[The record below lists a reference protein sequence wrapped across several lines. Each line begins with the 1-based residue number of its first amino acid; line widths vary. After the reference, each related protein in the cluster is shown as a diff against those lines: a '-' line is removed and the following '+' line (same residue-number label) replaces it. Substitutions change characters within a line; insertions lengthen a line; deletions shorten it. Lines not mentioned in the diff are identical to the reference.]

1 MKEIIEK
8 YTDKKEHKTGL
19 LNFYYNRDLEDKQ
32 KFFDEL
38 KKLSKR
44 DKGIYILLEQ
54 IKKRL
59 N

>member
-1 MKEIIEK
+1 MKEIIKK
-8 YTDKKEHKTGL
+8 YIDKKDYKTGL
-19 LNFYYNRDLEDKQ
+19 LNFYYNRSFEDKER
-32 KFFDEL
+32 FFDEL
-38 KKLSKR
+38 RKLNKK

>member
-8 YTDKKEHKTGL
+8 YIDKKDYKTGL
-19 LNFYYNRDLEDKQ
+19 LNFYYNRNPEDKQ
-32 KFFDEL
+32 KFSDEL
-38 KKLSKR
+38 KKLSKK